1 LKEVFRDGIDVGAK
15 RICACDTV
23 GMLTPE
29 KSYKFYEGLIGLG
42 VPVSVHCHND
52 FGLAVANT
60 LSALRAGA
68 SQAHVTINGIGE
80 RAGNASLEEVVVS
93 LYSLYDVTDYR

>member
-1 LKEVFRDGIDVGAK
+1 
-15 RICACDTV
+15 
-23 GMLTPE
+23 M
-29 KSYKFYEGLIGLG
+29 
-42 VPVSVHCHND
+42 SVHCHND

-80 RAGNASLEEVVVS
+80 SAGNASLRRSCSFS
-93 LYSLYDVTDYR
+93 LLAL